1 MRGRIR
7 PEGSNPAARTGA
19 NMLIVLPANAAETP
33 ADYLDQLYLELP
45 RLFANGGT
53 QEQVTTLFGGL
64 AAALEGAL
72 DTAHGENAEIRMF
85 PLPWGWAP
93 DHGKADAV
101 AFDLAAAGVDLADPR
116 PDYLHGDS
124 LGLLF
129 VPDAGGGWKRWNPA
143 NGPAPKPKDGHIRV
157 AVVLLRAGSDGA
169 TVCQMREVFGRDKSL
184 RAPLYKPAMTLA
196 PASASESAHLMVTL
210 RSLLS
215 TGMEA

>member
-7 PEGSNPAARTGA
+7 PDGSNLAVRTGA
-19 NMLIVLPANAAETP
+19 NVPIVLPAAAAEAP

-72 DTAHGENAEIRMF
+72 DTPHGENAEIRMF

-93 DHGKADAV
+93 DHGKEHDVAFNLADA
-101 AFDLAAAGVDLADPR
+101 GVELADPH
-116 PDYLHGDS
+116 PDYQHGDS

-129 VPDAGGGWKRWNPA
+129 VPDANGGWQRWNPA
-143 NGPAPKPKDGHIRV
+143 SGPAPKPKDGHMRV

-169 TVCQMREVFGRDKSL
+169 TVCLLREVFGRDKSL
-184 RAPLYKPAMTLA
+184 RAPLYKPAMNLA
-196 PASASESAHLMVTL
+196 PASPSESAHLMVTL
-210 RSLLS
+210 RSLLA